1 MYDEKPYDFIG
12 FSGKSPDREEGVGQD
27 RILPNRLSG
36 TLTLTMRTLTPVHV
50 GSGYTDYVKAGNQEV
65 LAALQASKR
74 IREENA
80 LRRRYLIPG
89 SSIKGAVRSI
99 VEAITRSCVRVV
111 QGKYRPYLPQGYGGC
126 IRIDQLCPACRLF
139 GAQDYQGHL
148 SFEDAVAPPG
158 SLVMLGVPLLWTPAR
173 GVRGLPPRYLDRRDT
188 AKGRKFYFHAKYA
201 QGADARTCIKTGAEL
216 PLHIHFTNL
225 TEAELGVLLTALGLH
240 PNHSFPI
247 KLGGGKPVG
256 LGSVEILPNTLRLL
270 QGSESLKNT
279 GRLGQASLLQ
289 GEELNQRIRQYTQSA
304 QSLLEVSSLK
314 QLAEVYAKE
323 GLSNTAPADP
333 Y

>member
-1 MYDEKPYDFIG
+1 MYDEKPYEFIG
-12 FSGKSPDREEGVGQD
+12 FPKKSPDRAKGAGQD
-27 RILPNRLSG
+27 CIRAELLSG
-36 TLTLTMRTLTPVHV
+36 TLTLTLRTLTPVHV
-50 GSGYTDYVKAGNQEV
+50 GSGYTDFVKAGNQET

-74 IREENA
+74 VRDENT

-89 SSIKGAVRSI
+89 SSVKGAVRSI

-111 QGKYRPYLPQGYGGC
+111 QGKYRPYLPQSYGGC
-126 IRIDQLCPACRLF
+126 VRIDQLCPACRLF
-139 GAQDYQGHL
+139 GTQDYQGHL

-173 GVRGLPPRYLDRRDT
+173 GVRGLPSIYLDRHGA

-216 PLHIHFTNL
+216 PLRIHFVNL
-225 TEAELGVLLTALGLH
+225 EEAELGVLLTALGLH
-240 PNHSFPI
+240 PAYRFPI

-256 LGSVEILPNTLRLL
+256 LGTVELEAHSLRLL
-270 QGSESLKNT
+270 QGRAALQQT
-279 GRLGQASLLQ
+279 GRLGQATEHQ
-289 GEELNQRIRQYTQSA
+289 GDALGQLIQRYTAKA
-304 QSLLEVSSLK
+304 QALLEEQALK
-314 QLAEVYAKE
+314 ALAEVYAKE
-323 GLSNTAPADP
+323 GLNNTAPAEP